1 MKLGVIGIPS
11 SAGGRSIGQE
21 KAPRALREAGLI
33 KRLAATGHEVVDYGD
48 IPSFRFAPDAQH
60 PRAQNGPTVLK
71 VCKLVANKVAK
82 VLLDGFWP
90 VVLGGDCTIAIG
102 SLAGMIDL
110 FPNVGLAYLDAD
122 ADLNTPETTPSGIF
136 DGMVVAHI
144 IGRGDK
150 DLSHIAKRY
159 PLLREE
165 EILLFGLNP
174 TSGYVD
180 PPEIK
185 FLETSPILR
194 FPIDVIHRQGVESA
208 AREALK
214 GLETRVQKVF
224 VHLDV
229 DFIGG
234 LDMPAADIPHKS
246 GLSLDDATTALKTFL
261 GSEGFAGMEITEFNA
276 EKDKQGRFAK
286 TLVELVASALLG

>member
-11 SAGGRSIGQE
+11 SAGARNLGQE
-21 KAPRALREAGLI
+21 KAPTALRNAGLI
-33 KRLAATGHEVVDYGD
+33 MRLAAIGHEVVDCGD
-48 IPSFRFAPDAQH
+48 ISSFRFAPDTRH
-60 PRAQNGPTVLK
+60 PRAQNKLTVLK
-71 VCKLVANKVAK
+71 VCELVADNVAK
-82 VLLDGFWP
+82 VIQNGFCP
-90 VVLGGDCTIAIG
+90 IVLGGDCTIAIG
-102 SLAGMIDL
+102 SLTGMID
-110 FPNVGLAYLDAD
+110 FYPSVGLVYLDAD

-144 IGRGDK
+144 IGRGDRE
-150 DLSHIAKRY
+150 LSHMASRY
-159 PLLREE
+159 PILREE
-165 EILLFGLNP
+165 EIVLFGLNP

-185 FLETSPILR
+185 FLETSPISR
-194 FPIDVIHRQGVESA
+194 FPIDVIHRHGVESA

-214 GLETRVQKVF
+214 ALEAKVQKIF

-234 LDMPAADIPHKS
+234 VDMPAADIPHKS
-246 GLSLDDATTALKTFL
+246 GLSLDEAATALKMFMR
-261 GSEGFAGMEITEFNA
+261 SEGFVGMEITEFNA

-286 TLVELVASALLG
+286 ILVELVASALA